1 MSLRLFKRAI
11 DFEGLC
17 FFTIYL
23 ILGEDA
29 SAFGRACFS
38 APGLP
43 GRPPA
48 ASVEARADACEWSF
62 STRARETLFMAMNIM
77 KCDLLLD

>member
-43 GRPPA
+43 GRSPA
-48 ASVEARADACEWSF
+48 ASVEARAD
-62 STRARETLFMAMNIM
+62 M
-77 KCDLLLD
+77 